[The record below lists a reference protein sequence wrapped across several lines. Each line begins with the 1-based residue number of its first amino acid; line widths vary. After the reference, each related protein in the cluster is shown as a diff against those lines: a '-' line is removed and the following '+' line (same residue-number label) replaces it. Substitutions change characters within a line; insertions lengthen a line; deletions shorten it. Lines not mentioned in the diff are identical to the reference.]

1 MRAFVIA
8 SLIAV
13 ARSEASLPLGYNGY
27 ALNGAILGYN
37 GGYALG
43 APLAAAPAVAA
54 PAAVTAVLK
63 TAAPAIPSIT
73 SSQYRAGDEL
83 GNTAFGYSN
92 INSARQEKG
101 NAAGVTGSYSY
112 NGPAGP
118 VAISYVA
125 DALGFRVVNRRRRSI
140 AALPA
145 AAAYGY
151 GLPAVTY
158 GANLALPAA
167 ATYGAAAIPTVSA
180 GYTALDSAL
189 SLPAAPLNAGL
200 PTTTYAATTI
210 AAAAPLAATYAAAP
224 AIAAAPLAATYAAA
238 PLAATYAAA
247 PAITAAPLAASYAAA
262 PAIAAAPLAAAPA
275 IAAAPLAATYAAA
288 PAQREAILT
297 TIKLNPGHATA
308 YRVD

>member
-1 MRAFVIA
+1 MLYILCLHYSHKYYNLQVIA

-13 ARSEASLPLGYNGY
+13 ARSEASLPLAYNGY

-43 APLAAAPAVAA
+43 APLAVAPLAAAPAVAA

-118 VAISYVA
+118 VAINYVA

-145 AAAYGY
+145 AAVYGY

-200 PTTTYAATTI
+200 PATTYAATNI
-210 AAAAPLAATYAAAP
+210 AAAAPLAATY
-224 AIAAAPLAATYAAA
+224 AAAPLAATYAAA

-247 PAITAAPLAASYAAA
+247 PAI
-262 PAIAAAPLAAAPA
+262 AAPLAAAPLTA
-275 IAAAPLAATYAAA
+275 SYTAA